1 MVNIDRIERIIKQ
14 KSSKSFLIIEF
25 LWRNYQFQEKPRT
38 FYKFNKKWMNF
49 TVREVAR
56 VADCSVGMV
65 NKTLNFLKSE
75 GLVEYEF
82 ISYKGYGQR
91 RNPHDCKSIFFTAK
105 GRAIFKELLPQNTC
119 KSDDDLKGGN
129 QVNTIIT
136 KAVNLNN
143 YNINKSTETEKK
155 VNYYATESLCAKL
168 YDEIERLNIPIK
180 RNKATARYIHAAAN
194 KLACHRKIGIQIPTD
209 DLIKRFRKYLEFRI
223 NWLKQKGYKVCLHLL
238 LKFKAIGAF
247 LAKLFAPYYN
257 CKLHENPVR
266 ILPKRK
272 IFLDGED
279 IINFPDKY
287 HIYCELYGKENIR
300 VKINGKQA
308 TCLPIDSLDNPL
320 ETLEILCG
328 KENIVI
334 IHETPQHQQHPK
346 EFSNKRGFFG
356 SMESVINK
364 IIKK

>member
-1 MVNIDRIERIIKQ
+1 MINIDRIEKIIKKKNQ
-14 KSSKSFLIIEF
+14 KTSKIIKY
-25 LWRNYQFQEKPRT
+25 LYQNYQKDNSSI
-38 FYKFNKKWMNF
+38 FYRYGKRWMNF
-49 TVREVAR
+49 TVRELAR
-56 VADCSVGMV
+56 EVGCSVGMV
-65 NKTLNFLKSE
+65 NKTLTLLKSAD
-75 GLVEYEF
+75 LIEYEF
-82 ISYKGYGQR
+82 ISYKGYGKR
-91 RNPHDCKSIFFTAK
+91 RNPHDNKSIFFTAK
-105 GRAIFKELLPQNTC
+105 GRAILKVLLSE
-119 KSDDDLKGGN
+119 KSDQNSQDKKI
-129 QVNTIIT
+129 VNTINT

-194 KLACHRKIGIQIPTD
+194 KLACNHRIGIQIPTD

-257 CKLHENPVR
+257 HKLYEKPVKL
-266 ILPKRK
+266 LPKRK
-272 IFLDGED
+272 ILLDGED

-287 HIYCELYGKENIR
+287 HMYCELYGKENIQ

-308 TCLPIDSLDNPL
+308 TCLSLENPL

-334 IHETPQHQQHPK
+334 INEAPHYQQRSK

>member
-1 MVNIDRIERIIKQ
+1 MLNIDRIEKIIKKKNQ
-14 KSSKSFLIIEF
+14 KTSKIIKY
-25 LWRNYQFQEKPRT
+25 LYQNYQKDNSSI
-38 FYKFNKKWMNF
+38 FYRYGKRWMNF
-49 TVREVAR
+49 TVRELVR
-56 VADCSVGMV
+56 ELDVSLGLV
-65 NKTLNFLKSE
+65 NKTLTLLKSAN
-75 GLVEYEF
+75 LIEYEF
-82 ISYKGYGQR
+82 ISYKGYGKR
-91 RNPHDCKSIFFTAK
+91 RNTHDCKSIFFTAK
-105 GRAIFKELLPQNTC
+105 GRAIFKCLLTDSTEKNSQNEQT
-119 KSDDDLKGGN
+119 
-129 QVNTIIT
+129 VNTLDT

-143 YNINKSTETEKK
+143 YNINKSGETPKTLK
-155 VNYYATESLCAKL
+155 INPYSTDSLCAKL
-168 YDEIERLNIPIK
+168 YDEIERLKIPVK
-180 RNKATARYIHAAAN
+180 RNRSTATYIHAAAN

-257 CKLHENPVR
+257 HKLYEKPVKL
-266 ILPKRK
+266 LPKRK
-272 IFLDGED
+272 ILLDGED

-300 VKINGKQA
+300 VKIKGKQA
-308 TCLPIDSLDNPL
+308 TCLPIDSLENPL
-320 ETLEILCG
+320 ETLEMLCG

-364 IIKK
+364 IMKK